1 MTFRYHFRE
10 RFKGKTQKELKAK
23 TRKELLAQKEETKE
37 RKQQEQEADGE
48 TPVRIP
54 AMENNSEYENFFN
67 NTANYETSSGKEDP
81 MDQHPTIP
89 LHTEVK
95 HTALKTQP

>member
-1 MTFRYHFRE
+1 
-10 RFKGKTQKELKAK
+10 
-23 TRKELLAQKEETKE
+23 
-37 RKQQEQEADGE
+37 
-48 TPVRIP
+48 
-54 AMENNSEYENFFN
+54 MENNSEYENFFN